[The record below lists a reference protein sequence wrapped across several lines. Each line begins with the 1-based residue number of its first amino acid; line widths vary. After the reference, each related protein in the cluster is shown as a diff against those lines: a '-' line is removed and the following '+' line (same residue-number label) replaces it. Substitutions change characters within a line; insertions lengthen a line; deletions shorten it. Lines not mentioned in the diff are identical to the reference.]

1 MKSFFKRHR
10 KQIIGIAMMMVI
22 MFVSSPK
29 EVYADTTFKLTD
41 FNKDSDTTKG
51 TRGAM
56 IDSTTLTITI
66 NSWWYGN
73 SSVVSKGYSSCSFG
87 KGNTNYTWEFK
98 EHSISTEM
106 NGLFC
111 SATISNSPSVSISE
125 MSNSNTYK
133 CDDPYWSY
141 HIKTTAK
148 CWLAEYEQKTAV
160 EYKIK
165 SNGKSIA
172 TVNMLTIIKW

>member
-41 FNKDSDTTKG
+41 FNKDSDTTYG
-51 TRGAM
+51 TIGSLL
-56 IDSTTLTITI
+56 DSTTLTITI

-73 SSVVSKGYSSCSFG
+73 SSVVSKGYTSCSFG
-87 KGNTNYTWEFK
+87 KKSTNYTWKFI
-98 EHSISTEM
+98 EHTISTEM
-106 NGLFC
+106 NGLLC
-111 SATISNSPSVSISE
+111 SATISGSSSVTVS
-125 MSNSNTYK
+125 SNSNINKYK

-148 CWLAEYEQKTAV
+148 CWLADYEQQSTAQ
-160 EYKIK
+160 YKIMYGNTSK
-165 SNGKSIA
+165 A
-172 TVNMLTIIKW
+172 TVSLLTIIKW